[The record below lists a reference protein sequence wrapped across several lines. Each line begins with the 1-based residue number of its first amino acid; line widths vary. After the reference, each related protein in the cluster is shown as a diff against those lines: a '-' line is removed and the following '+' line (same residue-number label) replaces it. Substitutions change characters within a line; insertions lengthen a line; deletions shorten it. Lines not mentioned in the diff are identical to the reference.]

1 MNQCVYHDLLGSM
14 KFLMLISGGM
24 EIREFMT
31 CVFIFDLRGS
41 GFTQSE
47 ITPEFHNSSGASRS
61 CCSGSGGHTRLTNSP
76 SSELIKDAII
86 SLCAVDDIL
95 MVSKCWL
102 EKTAMSSITV
112 TVASTQGLTL
122 LSIRCD

>member
-1 MNQCVYHDLLGSM
+1 
-14 KFLMLISGGM
+14 M

-61 CCSGSGGHTRLTNSP
+61 YCSGSGGHTRLTNS
-76 SSELIKDAII
+76 SSNELIKDAII
-86 SLCAVDDIL
+86 SVCAVDDVL

-102 EKTAMSSITV
+102 EKTAMASITII
-112 TVASTQGLTL
+112 VASTQGLTL
-122 LSIRCD
+122 LSSHCG